1 MGTTKVILDFSPNRY
16 SDLRI
21 ITKAGIIQEKMTG
34 NEHFPT
40 PEPPLPTLNIARA
53 GFLAAYNKSVD
64 ESKEDTLLKNT
75 ARVELEN
82 ILRQVGQY
90 IQSAS
95 YGQEATILS
104 SGFDM
109 RKKAEPIGPLEQAM
123 GLVVR
128 YGINSGKVTMECNVI
143 KNAVMYNFEYTDAS
157 IVPDTHWISNMTTK
171 RQINLNGLTSG
182 KYYEFRVAG
191 MNSDPSRNWSE
202 PVSKLVV

>member
-1 MGTTKVILDFSPNRY
+1 MGTTKVILDFFPNKY
-16 SDLRI
+16 SDLGI

-64 ESKEDTLLKNT
+64 ESKEDTSLKNT
-75 ARVELEN
+75 ERVELEN

-90 IQSAS
+90 VQSAS
-95 YGQEATILS
+95 YGQEAIILS

-109 RKKAEPIGPLEQAM
+109 RKKAEPIGSLEQAM

-128 YGINSGKVTMECNVI
+128 YGINSCEVTMECNVI

-157 IVPDTHWISNMTTK
+157 IAPDTN
-171 RQINLNGLTSG
+171 
-182 KYYEFRVAG
+182 
-191 MNSDPSRNWSE
+191 
-202 PVSKLVV
+202 

>member
-40 PEPPLPTLNIARA
+40 PDPPLPTLTIAKA
-53 GFLAAYNKSVD
+53 VFFAAYNKSVD
-64 ESKEDTLLKNT
+64 ESKEDTSLKNT

-90 IQSAS
+90 VQSAS

-109 RKKAEPIGPLEQAM
+109 RKKAEPIGSLEQAM
-123 GLVVR
+123 GLVVS
-128 YGINSGKVTMECNVI
+128 YSINSGKVTMECDV
-143 KNAVMYNFEYTDAS
+143 
-157 IVPDTHWISNMTTK
+157 ISNARNYDFLYTTAAITPETNWVSNICSK

-182 KYYEFRVAG
+182 IYYEFRVAG
-191 MNSDPSRNWSE
+191 INTDPQRNWSE
-202 PVSKLVV
+202 PVRKLMV